1 MYNREREIER
11 QERERKEK
19 QWEEELNTA
28 MKGAEERLK
37 YAQNKK
43 TRWDYQLI
51 FLPFFQFPVNF
62 YSSLKINS
70 CKLNNPSFYFPRYL
84 FRNTARDSVSPI
96 PAANPESRNWDP
108 GHRR

>member
-37 YAQNKK
+37 YARNE
-43 TRWDYQLI
+43 
-51 FLPFFQFPVNF
+51 
-62 YSSLKINS
+62 
-70 CKLNNPSFYFPRYL
+70 KLRIYR
-84 FRNTARDSVSPI
+84 
-96 PAANPESRNWDP
+96 
-108 GHRR
+108 

>member
-37 YAQNKK
+37 Y
-43 TRWDYQLI
+43 I
-51 FLPFFQFPVNF
+51 FPIDQFYRRGV
-62 YSSLKINS
+62 SRHLSLCNRFTITVTFAIIS
-70 CKLNNPSFYFPRYL
+70 
-84 FRNTARDSVSPI
+84 
-96 PAANPESRNWDP
+96 
-108 GHRR
+108 